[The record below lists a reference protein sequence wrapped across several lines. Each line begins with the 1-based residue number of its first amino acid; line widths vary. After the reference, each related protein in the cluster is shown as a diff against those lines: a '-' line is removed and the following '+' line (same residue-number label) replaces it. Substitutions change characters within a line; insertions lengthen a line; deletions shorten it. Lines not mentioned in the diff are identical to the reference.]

1 MSQSLFPKSKP
12 VIGVI
17 HLGALPGTPAGRLD
31 VAELMELAMQEAS
44 VYRDGGVD
52 AVMIEN
58 MHDTP
63 YQRAAVGAE
72 IVAAMAVIG
81 RAVKTESRLPTG
93 VQVLAAA
100 NTEAMAVAHAAGLD
114 FIRAEGYAFAHV
126 ADEGLIQASA
136 AELLR
141 YRRHIGAERVEVW
154 ADIKKKHSA
163 HAITADIS
171 LGEMA
176 AAVEFMRG
184 DAVIVTGSVTG
195 EPPSAKDLRDA
206 KAHSSLPVLLG
217 SGLSPDNIADYYA
230 LADGFIVGSSFKTD
244 GHWTNGVEIVRVHR
258 LMDALQQLRAQTH

>member
-1 MSQSLFPKSKP
+1 MSRSLFPKPKP

-17 HLGALPGTPAGRLD
+17 HLGALPGTPVGQLC
-31 VAELMELAMQEAS
+31 VAELTELALGEARI
-44 VYRDGGVD
+44 YRDGGVD

-63 YQRAAVGAE
+63 YQRGSAGAE

-81 RAVKTESRLPTG
+81 RAVKTESGLPTG
-93 VQVLAAA
+93 AQVLAAA

-126 ADEGLIQASA
+126 ADEGLIEASA

-141 YRRHIGAERVEVW
+141 YRRLIGAQRVEVW

-195 EPPSAKDLRDA
+195 EPPRATDLREA
-206 KAHSSLPVLLG
+206 KAHTSLPVLLG
-217 SGLSPDNIADYYA
+217 SGLGPDNIADYYA
-230 LADGFIVGSSFKTD
+230 LADGFIVGSSFKIG
-244 GHWTNGVEIVRVHR
+244 GHWANGVEAVRVRR
-258 LMDALQQLRAQTH
+258 LMDALQELRAQTQ

>member
-1 MSQSLFPKSKP
+1 
-12 VIGVI
+12 
-17 HLGALPGTPAGRLD
+17 
-31 VAELMELAMQEAS
+31 
-44 VYRDGGVD
+44 
-52 AVMIEN
+52 MIEN

-81 RAVKTESRLPTG
+81 LAVKTESRLPTG

-100 NTEAMAVAHAAGLD
+100 NIEAMAVAHAAGLD

-126 ADEGLIQASA
+126 ADEGLIEASA

-141 YRRHIGAERVEVW
+141 YRKHIGAERVEVW

-171 LGEMA
+171 IGEMA

-195 EPPSAKDLRDA
+195 EPPSATDLRDA

-244 GHWTNGVEIVRVHR
+244 GHWTNGVEIVRVQR
-258 LMDALQQLRAQTH
+258 LMDAVQQLRAQTH

>member
-17 HLGALPGTPAGRLD
+17 HLGALPGTPLGKLS
-31 VAELMELAMQEAS
+31 VGELTELALSETRA
-44 VYRDGGVD
+44 YRDGGVD
-52 AVMIEN
+52 AIIIEN

-63 YQRAAVGAE
+63 YQRGGVGAE

-81 RAVKTESRLPTG
+81 RAVKMESGLPVG
-93 VQVLAAA
+93 AQILAAA

-126 ADEGLIQASA
+126 ADEGLIEASA

-141 YRRHIGAERVEVW
+141 YRRLIGAERVEVW
-154 ADIKKKHSA
+154 ADIKKKHAS
-163 HAITADIS
+163 HAITADVS

-184 DAVIVTGSVTG
+184 DALIVTGSVTG
-195 EPPSAKDLRDA
+195 EAPRLEDVKEA
-206 KAHSSLPVLLG
+206 KALSGLPVLLG
-217 SGLSPDNIADYYA
+217 SGVNAKNIHNYYA
-230 LADGFIVGSSFKTD
+230 LADGFIVGSAFKRD
-244 GHWTNGVEIVRVHR
+244 EHWANGVELARVRR
-258 LMDALQQLRAQTH
+258 LMDQVQNLRAGN